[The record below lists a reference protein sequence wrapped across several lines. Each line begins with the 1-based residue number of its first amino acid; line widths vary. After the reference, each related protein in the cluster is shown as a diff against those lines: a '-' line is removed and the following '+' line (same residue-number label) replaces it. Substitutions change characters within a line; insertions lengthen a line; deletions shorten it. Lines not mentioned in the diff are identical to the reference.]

1 MGYIDDLIVK
11 VSPYYEGRKKK
22 KDRGADVSVPSA
34 EHQIVYDSLS
44 ESLEPVYFW
53 VLDFMNG
60 MFGGKVTKLVDN
72 FASSPGSGHFSEQG
86 LKKSQ
91 MQQQAMNALANVNTV
106 LKSVLNLIQDLKNF
120 QLLLVDYENA
130 DSPDKQKAE
139 VGMLSLKQ
147 RWLDKVDIQRG
158 IGSINAMATGN
169 LQFVTLRDAFM
180 IVNKPEDVDK
190 KELDLG
196 ERVKRVL
203 KPRLE
208 EFLQW
213 KKRSEQEL
221 TKRFEVEK
229 IYFKSQVES
238 LKLYSRWAKPYLRA
252 AQQLETNEK
261 LGMQPELV
269 SVFNM
274 LILELTLMG
283 QSPINKAEKAYSG
296 DLPKAFEKMK
306 NLRRYNSVVFV
317 DFKFRGVP
325 TKIPQGQHYGFGGR
339 AEVTFKAYALSDE
352 EIELLKHKLSESD
365 LEDSLKMVQGMT
377 DESLAQLKMDIDEFI
392 GKTEKEK
399 KEKKEK
405 EEDTNPFTAL
415 FSVFKKEEKGKKTEV
430 GEINVAELEKKAKKP
445 INYAETYI
453 RNLAEAE
460 AINSC
465 FTVFD
470 IYKKAHG
477 MAAFPYNAGE
487 EEAEPPRLES
497 EKLFGFK

>member
-11 VSPYYEGRKKK
+11 VSPYYANRKKK
-22 KDRGADVSVPSA
+22 RDKGADIPLPSA
-34 EHQIVYDSLS
+34 EHQLVYDSLS

-120 QLLLVDYENA
+120 QLLLTDYDNA
-130 DSPDKQKAE
+130 NSKDRAKAE
-139 VGMLSLKQ
+139 IGILSLKQ
-147 RWLDKVDIQRG
+147 RWMDKVDIQRG
-158 IGSINAMATGN
+158 IGSLNAMATGN

-180 IVNKPEDVDK
+180 IVNKSEEIDK
-190 KELDLG
+190 MDLG
-196 ERVKRVL
+196 DRVKRVL

-208 EFLQW
+208 EFMQW
-213 KKRSEQEL
+213 RKRSEQEL
-221 TKRFEVEK
+221 RKRFEVEK
-229 IYFKSQVES
+229 IYFRSQVES
-238 LKLYSRWAKPYLRA
+238 LKLYSRWAKPYLKA
-252 AQQLETNEK
+252 AQQLEANEG
-261 LGMQPELV
+261 LGNRPELV
-269 SVFNM
+269 GVFNM

-283 QSPINKAEKAYSG
+283 QSSVDVGENVLSG
-296 DLPKAFEKMK
+296 DLPRGFEKLK
-306 NLRRYNSVVFV
+306 KIRKYNSVVFV
-317 DFKFRGVP
+317 DFNFRGVP

-339 AEVTFKAYALSDE
+339 ATVTFKAYALSND

-377 DESLAQLKMDIDEFI
+377 DDSLAQLKLDIDEFI
-392 GKTEKEK
+392 GDSEEK
-399 KEKKEK
+399 KKKEEKAK
-405 EEDTNPFTAL
+405 EEDINPFSAL
-415 FSVFKKEEKGKKTEV
+415 FSVFKKEEKKETKEAEKTD
-430 GEINVAELEKKAKKP
+430 IAELEKKVKKP
-445 INYAETYI
+445 ANYAEQYI
-453 RNLAEAE
+453 RNFAEAG

-465 FTVFD
+465 FTIFD

-487 EEAEPPRLES
+487 AEPEPPRTEAD
-497 EKLFGFK
+497 KLFGFR